1 MIKAVVNKIIDHSV
15 VDGVGNRS
23 VIFFQG
29 CNLNC
34 HYCHNPETI
43 NHCYHCGVCVTH
55 CPQEALS
62 FQDDKVV
69 YDHLKCIDCDT
80 CIKVCPYDSSPKT
93 TLLSVDDVIVRI
105 KQNIPF
111 IRGITL
117 SGGECTLNATFI
129 KVLFKEVKALN
140 LSTLLD
146 SNGTYDFSLDPEI
159 LDNCDGVMLDIKA
172 INEPLHKSIT
182 GVDNQLIIKNAQYLA
197 QIGKLVEVRTVVI
210 ANILDNHH
218 TVDQVTKLLAPYLKI
233 SPITYK
239 LIKYRHFGVREKYH
253 YLQEPSDDLMNELQV
268 IAYNNG
274 FEDIV
279 LI

>member
-55 CPQEALS
+55 CPQKALS

-69 YDHLKCIDCDT
+69 YDRLKCVDCDT

-93 TLLSVDDVIVRI
+93 ALLSVDDVLTKI

-129 KVLFKEVKALN
+129 KALFKEAKALN

-146 SNGTYDFSLDPEI
+146 SNGTYDFTLDPEI
-159 LDNCDGVMLDIKA
+159 LDHCDGVIIDIKA
-172 INEPLHKSIT
+172 INAHIHQSIT
-182 GVDNQLIIKNAQYLA
+182 KADNQLIIKNAQYLA
-197 QIGKLVEVRTVVI
+197 QIGKLTEIRTVVI

-218 TVDQVTKLLAPYLKI
+218 TVDQITKLLAPYLTI
-233 SPITYK
+233 SPISYK
-239 LIKYRHFGVREKYH
+239 LIKYRHFGVRKKYL

-274 FEDIV
+274 FNDII